1 MKRFEKELQD
11 ILENDPLKLLDIK
24 SKSSNTISPDERLI
38 SSFKEINSFF
48 EKNEREPGK
57 SNDIEERKLY
67 SRLKGLRE
75 DINKVEALREY
86 DRFDLLKGV
95 KKENFKEIK
104 TIDDVLKDD
113 ALGLL
118 NKDNDNIF
126 DLTNVPQTKEMPDS
140 IAKRKPCKD
149 FDNFEPLFKQCHLD
163 LSKGERKLRPFKME
177 QKISQG
183 HFFILKGIMVYV
195 AEVGKKERAKKK
207 TNARLRCIFENGT
220 ESNMLLRSLAA
231 SLYENGRRIT
241 EHTQKLLEELNPI
254 SSEDRESGFI
264 YIVKPQKEREE
275 IKGIKNLY
283 KIGYSTIPVKKRI
296 QNAEND
302 PTYLMSKVSIVSEF
316 QCYNINSQKLEL
328 LLHRFFAK
336 SCLDVEIKDKQG
348 KRCNPREWFI
358 VPLPVI
364 EEAIHLLIKGTI
376 TEHEYS
382 IETKTIVR
390 KKEPAS

>member
-1 MKRFEKELQD
+1 MRGL
-11 ILENDPLKLLDIK
+11 
-24 SKSSNTISPDERLI
+24 
-38 SSFKEINSFF
+38 
-48 EKNEREPGK
+48 
-57 SNDIEERKLY
+57 LY
-67 SRLKGLRE
+67 S
-75 DINKVEALREY
+75 
-86 DRFDLLKGV
+86 
-95 KKENFKEIK
+95 
-104 TIDDVLKDD
+104 
-113 ALGLL
+113 
-118 NKDNDNIF
+118 
-126 DLTNVPQTKEMPDS
+126 
-140 IAKRKPCKD
+140 
-149 FDNFEPLFKQCHLD
+149 FETLFKQCHLD
-163 LSKGERKLRPFKME
+163 LSRGERKLRPFKME
-177 QKISQG
+177 QQISQG

-241 EHTQKLLEELNPI
+241 EHKEKFLEGLNPV

-283 KIGYSTIPVKKRI
+283 KIGYSTIPVEKRI

-302 PTYLMSKVSIVSEF
+302 TTYLMSKVSIVSEF

-328 LLHRFFAK
+328 LLHRFFSK

-348 KRCNPREWFI
+348 KLYNPREWFI

-364 EEAIHLLIKGTI
+364 EEAIHLLIEGTI
-376 TEHEYS
+376 TKHEYS

-390 KKEPAS
+390 KKEPVS